1 MIVDENHFFRQA
13 TLRIC
18 GSLDIETALH
28 RCVGYLEQFMPAD
41 TLGLALYEQDFS
53 VLRRIARATPSGG
66 YKLDDIIPIPRE
78 ARPALE
84 DPDLPHVRIAN
95 RPHLDP
101 VLRTMYKALG
111 YGGASLLVMYL
122 MIEGRRLGNLV
133 LRVEGRDRYTEEH
146 LRLYS
151 LLNEPFAIALSNA
164 LKHQEILKLK
174 DMLTDDNRFLHQ
186 QLRRLSGEKIVGEDL
201 GLGGVME
208 MVRQV
213 APMDSPVILLGET
226 GVGKEVIANAIHS
239 LSPRRDG
246 PFIKVNSGAIPET
259 LLDSELFGHERGAFT
274 GAVTQKRGRFERA
287 NRGTVF
293 LDEIGE
299 LPLQAQVRMLR
310 VLQSK
315 EIERV
320 GGTSPIPVDIRVIA
334 ATHRDLEKMVGKDQF
349 REDLWFRLN
358 VFPIVIPPL
367 RERIG
372 DIPALVHH
380 FLDRKSRELKLR
392 TFPTLAPGAVD
403 RLMRYHWP
411 GNVRELEN
419 VVERAL
425 ILSRGKPLH
434 FDDVVRAR
442 NRSERP
448 APALTQQAS
457 LKLEDVLSGHIRRV
471 LELANGKVHGPD
483 GAAELLGINPS
494 TLRNRMNKLGISYG
508 RRSRR

>member
-18 GSLDIETALH
+18 SSLNIETALH
-28 RCVGYLEQFMPAD
+28 RCVGYLAQFMPAE

-53 VLRRIARATPSGG
+53 VLRRIARGTPSDGI
-66 YKLDDIIPIPRE
+66 KLDDIIPIPRE
-78 ARPALE
+78 ARSALE

-101 VLRTMYKALG
+101 VLKTMHKALG
-111 YGGASLLVMYL
+111 YQGSSLLVMYL
-122 MIEGRRLGNLV
+122 VIEERRLGNLV
-133 LRVEGRDRYTEEH
+133 LRVKGADRYNEEH
-146 LRLYS
+146 RQLYS

-186 QLRRLSGEKIVGEDL
+186 QLRRLSGEKIVGEDI
-201 GLGGVME
+201 GLRGVME

-213 APMDSPVILLGET
+213 APMDSPVVLLGET
-226 GVGKEVIANAIHS
+226 GVGKEVIAHAIHS

-246 PFIKVNSGAIPET
+246 PFIKVNCGAIPET
-259 LLDSELFGHERGAFT
+259 LLDSELFGHEKGAFT

-287 NRGTVF
+287 NRGTIF

-334 ATHRDLEKMVGKDQF
+334 ATHRDLEKMVVNDRF

-367 RERIG
+367 RERLG

-392 TFPTLAPGAVD
+392 TFPTLGPGAID

-425 ILSRGKPLH
+425 ILSREKPLH
-434 FDDVVRAR
+434 FDDVVRTR
-442 NRSERP
+442 NRREN
-448 APALTQQAS
+448 PALAPTQQAS
-457 LKLEDVLSGHIRRV
+457 IKLDDVVSGHIRHV
-471 LELANGKVHGPD
+471 LEMANGKVHGPD
-483 GAAELLGINPS
+483 GAAELLGVNPS
-494 TLRNRMNKLGISYG
+494 TLRNKMNKLGISYG
-508 RRSRR
+508 RKSKA